1 MGAQTGFNS
10 CMKCFLPFHRKC
22 IMEEDV
28 SQISA
33 GGHLV
38 CAACRQKQQFYA
50 IEEYKP
56 DEPVDQ
62 PMTEEDLKGERKLRA
77 TKK

>member
-1 MGAQTGFNS
+1 
-10 CMKCFLPFHRKC
+10 
-22 IMEEDV
+22 MEEDV